1 MRHNTLPT
9 TMKKL
14 YSTAL
19 FAYRCPLTPVKRT
32 PRWYIV
38 HKYQTAY
45 WRCDEYHRFDAITV
59 ADNELYALRN
69 SAINRGE
76 DDDFLKSLVA
86 EINKR
91 QIIHPL
97 LLDATKEQI
106 DELYERTIKNAVKT
120 KIKGV
125 QEPLFYKHLLN
136 DIKIWRTIN
145 EQRT

>member
-1 MRHNTLPT
+1 
-9 TMKKL
+9 MKKL
-14 YSTAL
+14 YSTNL
-19 FAYRCPLTPVKRT
+19 FAYRCPLTPLGVVPTWR
-32 PRWYIV
+32 IV
-38 HKYQTAY
+38 RGYY
-45 WRCDEYHRFDAITV
+45 RRPVWRCEQEHPFEV
-59 ADNELYALRN
+59 ATCKDDELYSLRN
-69 SAINRGE
+69 SSINVE
-76 DDDFLKSLVA
+76 DEHFESIVA
-86 EINKR
+86 EIEKR